1 MRKNLMKKPYI
12 ALLVIVFG
20 VGIALYVNASMQKE
34 GFNVENAKKN
44 GRVAVVYLNLLAA
57 QKHLEIAKNIVPNI
71 VDKKFTSVMK
81 TNVSK
86 NITDSNSS
94 IGAAFTEINKIYSP
108 PDIKVKPCPDV
119 SIDEIPVKK

>member
-1 MRKNLMKKPYI
+1 MKKPYV

-34 GFNVENAKKN
+34 GFNAEHAKKN
-44 GRVAVVYLNLLAA
+44 GRVATIYLNLLAA
-57 QKHLEIAKNIVPNI
+57 QNHLEIAKNSVPSI
-71 VDKKFTSVMK
+71 VDKKFTSDMK

-94 IGAAFTEINKIYSP
+94 IGAAFTTINSIYNST
-108 PDIKVKPCPDV
+108 PDIKVTPCPVV
-119 SIDEIPVKK
+119 SMMQ